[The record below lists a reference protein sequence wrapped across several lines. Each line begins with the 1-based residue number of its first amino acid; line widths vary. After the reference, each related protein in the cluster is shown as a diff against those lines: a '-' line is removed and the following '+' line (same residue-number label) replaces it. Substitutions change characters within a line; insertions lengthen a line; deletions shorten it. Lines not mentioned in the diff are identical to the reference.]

1 MVRLFCRPQFYF
13 WHVRTLSTGF
23 VHFLKAAMA
32 QAKIVITDSVD
43 EQMIETL
50 SEGLNGFNDEVTG
63 YADRQPLAVILKD
76 PESDRVLGGVTGRSS
91 LGLLFLDLFYL
102 PESLRGSGLGTQI
115 LKMFEDEG
123 RRRGCRSAV
132 LYTISFQAP
141 KFYERHGWVA
151 FGEIACDPPGTSRV
165 FMTKSL

>member
-1 MVRLFCRPQFYF
+1 MAKPQ
-13 WHVRTLSTGF
+13 
-23 VHFLKAAMA
+23 
-32 QAKIVITDSVD
+32 IVVTDLVD
-43 EQMIETL
+43 GRMIEGI
-50 SEGLNGFNDEVTG
+50 SGGLDGFNDELTG
-63 YADRQPLAVILKD
+63 YSDRQPLAVILKD
-76 PESDRVLGGVTGRSS
+76 LETDRILGGATGRSS

-115 LKMFEDEG
+115 LKAFEDQG

-141 KFYERHGWVA
+141 KFYERNGWTA
-151 FGEIACDPPGTSRV
+151 FGEIACDPPGTSRI

>member
-1 MVRLFCRPQFYF
+1 
-13 WHVRTLSTGF
+13 
-23 VHFLKAAMA
+23 
-32 QAKIVITDSVD
+32 
-43 EQMIETL
+43 
-50 SEGLNGFNDEVTG
+50 
-63 YADRQPLAVILKD
+63 VILKD
-76 PESDRVLGGVTGRSS
+76 PETDGVLGGATGRSS

-115 LKMFEDEG
+115 LKTFEDEG

-141 KFYERHGWVA
+141 GFYKRNGWVV
-151 FGEIACDPPGTSRV
+151 FGEIACSPLGTSRI